1 MKFLKNL
8 FLVSLLTVALGA
20 CDTDLAPLNGYVE
33 PTQEGATTFI
43 MKGYEASNKGFN
55 VFDIDKSG
63 YIFYLKEKN
72 LYGEHVSFLPTEQT
86 RLDAMTQVPAEG
98 TWSKSAE
105 VAPDKC
111 YWVRY
116 GDYDVVHFIKIRVVY
131 VEGNNV
137 CLEYAS
143 VEHTAAGPNMNSN
156 YAFLKE
162 YPSALNLEMP
172 AIREVDGIY
181 REHYVNYKGRKIMNL
196 ATSWNVA
203 LRHSAWVA
211 FSFDDQTAAKSVK
224 RTKDAWDWDKAY
236 DFDTM
241 GGVEEN
247 DHKSDGYDKG
257 HIAASEDRV
266 YCKEANEQTFL
277 YTNISPQIASFN
289 QKYWVGLEEQV
300 QAWGRAT
307 IGSTYDKVYV
317 VKGATLNKPLSNFTG
332 TQKGAD
338 GKYPTTDAE
347 GKTIK
352 GLFVPSYYYIAILS
366 EKDGEYQAIAF
377 LVPHREDLP
386 QKPTS
391 GDLLVYAKSIDELEQ
406 ETDIDFFCNLPDS
419 IETVVEASY
428 DKEAWNWN

>member
-1 MKFLKNL
+1 MKLLKKL
-8 FLVSLLTVALGA
+8 FIASLFVVALGA

-33 PTQEGATTFI
+33 PTQEGAATFI
-43 MKGYEASNKGFN
+43 MKGYESSNKGFN

-63 YIFYLKEKN
+63 YVFYLKDKN
-72 LYGEHVSFLPTEQT
+72 LYGEHVSFLPAEQS
-86 RLDAMTQVPAEG
+86 RLDAMTQVPTQG

-105 VAPDKC
+105 VTPDKC

-116 GDYDVVHFIKIRVVY
+116 GDYDIVHFIKIRIAY
-131 VEGNNV
+131 VDGNNV
-137 CLEYAS
+137 CIEHAS
-143 VEHTAAGPNMNSN
+143 VEYTAAGPNVNSN
-156 YAFLKE
+156 FTWLKDF
-162 YPSALNLEMP
+162 PGALNLEIP
-172 AIREVDGIY
+172 AIKEVDGIY
-181 REHYVNYKGRKIMNL
+181 REHYVSFKGQTIMNL

-203 LRHSAWVA
+203 LRHAAWVA
-211 FSFDDQTAAKSVK
+211 FCFDKNTAEDNVK
-224 RTKDAWDWDKAY
+224 RTDAWDWDKAY

-241 GGVEEN
+241 GGVEEA
-247 DHKSDGYDKG
+247 DHKSDGFDKG

-266 YCKEANEQTFL
+266 YCKEANQHTFL

-289 QKYWVGLEEQV
+289 QKYWVGLEQKV
-300 QAWGRAT
+300 QSWGRAT

-317 VKGATLNKPLSNFTG
+317 VKGATLDKPLANFTG
-332 TQKGAD
+332 NQKGGD

-347 GKTIK
+347 GKTVK
-352 GLFVPSYYYIAILS
+352 GLFVPSYYYMAILS

-391 GDLLVYAKSIDELEQ
+391 GDFLVYAKSIAELEQ
-406 ETDIDFFCNLPDS
+406 ETGVDFFCNLPDS